1 MVNIKCMGAMDI
13 DGLIEG
19 LRKALKMFEAGA
31 DMVFFCVDCVKI
43 VGFDERDEHYSKGHT
58 VVFTDVD
65 HDGIGEWIRCL
76 EWVRRKQ
83 NG

>member
-1 MVNIKCMGAMDI
+1 MDI
-13 DGLIEG
+13 DELIEE
-19 LRKALKMFEAGA
+19 LKKALDRFETGA
-31 DMVFFCVDCVKI
+31 DMVFFCVDCLKI
-43 VGFDERDEHYSKGHT
+43 VDIDGRDEHYSKGHT

-76 EWVRRKQ
+76 EWIKRKQ